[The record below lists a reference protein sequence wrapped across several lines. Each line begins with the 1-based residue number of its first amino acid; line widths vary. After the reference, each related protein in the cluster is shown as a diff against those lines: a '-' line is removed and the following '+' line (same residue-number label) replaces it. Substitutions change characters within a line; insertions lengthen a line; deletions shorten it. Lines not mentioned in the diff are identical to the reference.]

1 MTLTT
6 LMVLMFLSAFLLV
19 LGLWQLTQPKG
30 ANVAKRVK
38 GMNGLPQPEE
48 GRQQEGS
55 TDLLRKTLRLFGG
68 LRLFNRLGRGM
79 EKQLEE
85 SDVPLTG
92 GEFMALDLSSMVL
105 TMLIVFSLTMSTLLA
120 LTIGAV
126 SLFVPFFL
134 VKRSRQKRLTSFN
147 GQICDAITIMSN
159 ALRAGFSFMQSMDM
173 VRKEMPDPISKEFNR
188 TFREVNLGAST
199 ERALQNLSSRVNSD
213 DLDLLITAVLIQ
225 RQVGG
230 NLAEVLDN
238 IADTIRERVRLQGEI
253 RTLTAQGKLS
263 GMIIGLLPVV
273 LGLFMLAVNPTYVM
287 ELVIHP
293 LGRLMLGMAV
303 AGEIIGFMLIKRIVS
318 IRV

>member
-6 LMVLMFLSAFLLV
+6 LMVLMFLSTFLLV
-19 LGLWQLTQPKG
+19 LGLWQVAQPKG
-30 ANVAKRVK
+30 TTVAKRVK
-38 GMNGLPQPEE
+38 GMNGRPQPEE
-48 GRQQEGS
+48 ARQQEGS

-68 LRLFNRLGRGM
+68 FRLFNRLGRGM

-105 TMLIVFSLTMSTLLA
+105 TMLIVFSLTMNMLVA
-120 LTIGAV
+120 LTIGGV

-159 ALRAGFSFMQSMDM
+159 AMRAGFGFMQSMDM
-173 VRKEMPDPISKEFNR
+173 VRKEMPDPISKEFSR

-253 RTLTAQGKLS
+253 RTLTAQGRLS